1 MKSLALCTLLLTA
14 GAGLATA
21 FDASLLEEK
30 LTQSSEQA
38 TASKVC
44 CLPVVEKTTK
54 GDIGFCYISEAGYL
68 QARIDDQQLRDHA
81 NSLYPQKRKDDKF
94 PPTCQDPWCTFS
106 KGPGNKRYFRT
117 DGDGLVLQEK
127 DKKFEKDNVG
137 LLLNIRPGMHVADY
151 GLKWT
156 GDTDVP
162 KCEVDVDKNVELL
175 GPLCVMKIEGDKKL
189 SFVDPNQVREALR
202 ALANKEGGY
211 MLFYKTEGPMPNVTG
226 VMPSQYLKALF
237 DSKASVKVGAC
248 SGSGLYNT
256 NDFEE
261 LGFQIVE

>member
-14 GAGLATA
+14 GAGFATA

-30 LTQSSEQA
+30 LTQASEQA

-54 GDIGFCYISEAGYL
+54 GDIGFCYISQGGYL

-81 NSLYPQKRKDDKF
+81 NLYPQTYPVCK
-94 PPTCQDPWCTFS
+94 DPWCTFS
-106 KGPGNKRYFRT
+106 KGPGNKRYFRI
-117 DGDGLVLQEK
+117 DDEGFVLQEK

-156 GDTDVP
+156 GGTDVP
-162 KCEVDVDKNVELL
+162 TCKVDVDKNVELL

-202 ALANKEGGY
+202 ALANKEDGY
-211 MLFYKTEGPMPNVTG
+211 MLFYKTEGSMPNVTG